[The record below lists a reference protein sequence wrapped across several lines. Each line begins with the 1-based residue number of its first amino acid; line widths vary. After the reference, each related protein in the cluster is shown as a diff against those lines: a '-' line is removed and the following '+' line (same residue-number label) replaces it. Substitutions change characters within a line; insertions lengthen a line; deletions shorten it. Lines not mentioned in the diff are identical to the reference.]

1 MKKLKF
7 LIVPALG
14 LGMVL
19 TACKK
24 DDKVDPVQDVYTKSG
39 LLVNTSQEVPAVT
52 NSNATGTMDVTYVKS
67 TKLLT
72 YKVNWM
78 NLSDSITQSHIHGTA
93 PRGVATGVKV
103 PFDLGNKGA
112 LSGTYTGKFTVDGT
126 TVKEDS
132 LLAGFYYLNIHTKKN
147 QGGEV
152 RGQIEFK

>member
-14 LGMVL
+14 LGMVF

-52 NSNATGTMDVTYVKS
+52 NSNATGTMDVTYKKS

-72 YKVNWM
+72 YKVNWAS
-78 NLSDSITQSHIHGTA
+78 LSDSINGSHIHGTVLRGINA
-93 PRGVATGVKV
+93 PVKV

-112 LSGTYTGKFTVDGT
+112 LTGSYTGTFTVDGT
-126 TVKEDS
+126 TIKEDS

-147 QGGEV
+147 PNGEV

>member
-1 MKKLKF
+1 MKKLKK
-7 LIVPALG
+7 IVLPVLG
-14 LGMVL
+14 LFVIFS
-19 TACKK
+19 ACKK
-24 DDKVDPVQDVYTKSG
+24 SSSTPPVQDVYTKSG

-67 TKLLT
+67 TRLFT

-93 PRGVATGVKV
+93 PRGVLTGVKV

-112 LSGTYTGKFTVDGT
+112 LSGTYSGTFTVDGT

-147 QGGEV
+147 PGGEV